1 MKAVRIHKTGT
12 PDVLQYEEAPMP
24 VLEKDGL
31 LVQVHAT
38 ALNPLDVKVRGGS
51 RKISQAFILG
61 WDVSGVVVESASPDF
76 KIGDEV
82 YGMMEVDDEG
92 KAYAEYIAAPAAW
105 FAHKPKSLNHNEAAA
120 VPLVALTALQ
130 ALDHA
135 QAQAGQ
141 RMLINAAA
149 GGVGHM
155 AVQMAKMRGL
165 YVIATA
171 SAHNHEFLYALGAD
185 EVVDYRVS
193 GFEDAIRDVD
203 IVLEPINGKNGQR
216 LMKTLRDGGTM
227 ITISSWTEVYAERG
241 IRIIQMEEDDY
252 VKPNTA
258 QLAQIADWLDSGKLC
273 VSIEQVWPLEKAAEA
288 HRRMETGHVR
298 GKLVLQVVEEKA

>member
-1 MKAVRIHKTGT
+1 
-12 PDVLQYEEAPMP
+12 MP

-51 RKISQAFILG
+51 RKINEPFILG

-76 KIGDEV
+76 KIGDAV
-82 YGMMEVDDEG
+82 YGMMEVDGEG
-92 KAYAEYIAAPAAW
+92 KAYAEYIAAPAEW
-105 FAHKPKSLNHNEAAA
+105 FAHKPKSLSHNEAAA

-135 QAQAGQ
+135 EAKAGE

-155 AVQMAKMRGL
+155 AVQLAKMRGL

-171 SAHNHEFLYALGAD
+171 SEHNHAFLYGLGAD
-185 EVVDYRVS
+185 EVVDYRLE
-193 GFEDAIRDVD
+193 GFEATIQHVD
-203 IVLEPINGKNGQR
+203 IVLEPINGTNGQR

-227 ITISSWTEVYAERG
+227 ITISPWTEVFAERG
-241 IRIIQMEEDDY
+241 IRIIEMQNDEY
-252 VKPNTA
+252 VKPNAA

-273 VSIEQVWPLEKAAEA
+273 GSIEQVYPLEKAAEA

-298 GKLVLQVVEEKA
+298 GKLVLEIIKEKA